1 MTTKRP
7 AAPRKRALTPPAP
20 PQATPTAT
28 NELRAALAGLVLA
41 GMYACP
47 ACTTWTARDA
57 VAAADELIEELG
69 RPKLP

>member
-7 AAPRKRALTPPAP
+7 AAPRKRAVTPPAP

-41 GMYACP
+41 GMYASGRP
-47 ACTTWTARDA
+47 TWDARAA
-57 VAAADELIEELG
+57 VAAADELIEELA
-69 RPKLP
+69 RTTPP